1 MIYALVKL
9 DFFSPYTSVPF
20 LAEHGRGNIAPPPS
34 TLIGALAAAYF
45 YPNERDVFDEVASK
59 VRYVSFWVPPY
70 AFVENISRHFS
81 VFSQRPQRLKVIS
94 AAMEV
99 LKTKALSDD
108 VIKEFRN
115 YGGLQRPE
123 ALLSTALSPIGVAR
137 TVLQVLYQPASRL
150 EVYYYGPAYVLYVL
164 DDEELAKRA
173 GYLFRIGPKESLV
186 SATPLRVYSVEKHRG
201 EVRTRFYLPASAL
214 GGRCGEGFLV
224 NYMAWRP
231 GGDPFNAEIEP
242 FCLPRPFDEYMELVN
257 LADGWVPLE
266 IKTEEGE
273 FQAVVPEHAA
283 P

>member
-9 DFFSPYTSVPF
+9 EFFSPYTSVPF

-34 TLIGALAAAYF
+34 TLLGALAAAYF
-45 YPNERDVFDEVASK
+45 YPKETNAFDDVINK

-70 AFVENISRHFS
+70 AFAENILRHFS
-81 VFSQRPQRLKVIS
+81 AFSQRPQRLKVIS
-94 AAMEV
+94 AAM
-99 LKTKALSDD
+99 KALTTKTLSEDILRD
-108 VIKEFRN
+108 FRN

-123 ALLSTALSPIGVAR
+123 ALLSAALSPIGMAK

-150 EVYYYGPAYVLYVL
+150 EVYYYAPAYVLYVL

-173 GYLFRIGPKESLV
+173 GYIFRVGPKESLV
-186 SATPLRVYSVEKHRG
+186 SATPLRIHGVEKHRG
-201 EVRTRFYLPASAL
+201 VVSTRFYLPARAL
-214 GGRCGEGFLV
+214 PGGCGERFLV

-231 GGDPFNAEIEP
+231 GGNPFNAGVEP
-242 FCLPRPFDEYMELVN
+242 FCLPRPLDEYMELVV
-257 LADGWVPLE
+257 LADGWVPVKV
-266 IKTEEGE
+266 KTEERE

>member
-45 YPNERDVFDEVASK
+45 YPNERDAFDELVRK
-59 VRYVSFWVPPY
+59 VRYASFWVPPY
-70 AFVENISRHFS
+70 ASAENISRHFS
-81 VFSQRPQRLKVIS
+81 VYSQKPQRLKVIS

-99 LKTKALSDD
+99 LRTKALSDNA
-108 VIKEFRN
+108 IKDFRN
-115 YGGLQRPE
+115 YGGLRKPE
-123 ALLSTALSPIGVAR
+123 ALLSALSPLGVAKAA
-137 TVLQVLYQPASRL
+137 LQILHQPASRL

-173 GYLFRIGPKESLV
+173 GYLFRIGPKEGLV
-186 SATPLRVYSVEKHRG
+186 STTPLRIHSVEKHRG
-201 EVRTRFYLPASAL
+201 EVRTRFYLPARAL
-214 GGRCGEGFLV
+214 PGGCGEGLLV
-224 NYMAWRP
+224 SYMAWRP

-242 FCLPRPFDEYMELVN
+242 FCLPPPSEYIELVD
-257 LADGWVPLE
+257 LADGWVPVE

-273 FQAVVPEHAA
+273 LQAVVPKHAA